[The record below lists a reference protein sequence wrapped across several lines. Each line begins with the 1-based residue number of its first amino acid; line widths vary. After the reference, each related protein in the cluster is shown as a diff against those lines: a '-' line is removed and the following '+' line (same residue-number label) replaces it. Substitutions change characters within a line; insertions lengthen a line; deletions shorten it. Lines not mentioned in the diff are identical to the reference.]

1 MEIHKFPYNWK
12 LAEANFTKD
21 KGKVFSCFACG
32 GGSTMGYK
40 LAGFDVIGCNEIDPK
55 VNQVYV
61 TNHAP
66 RFNFLGDIRETT
78 VEMAQESI
86 DYFIQMA
93 KYYAKAEKDL
103 EVQKW
108 VFVNFERKDGHSY
121 VRLFSYDLPREVF
134 ERRKWVIDWRKARL
148 VCQYPK
154 DDVRYTLHFYD
165 KRLGLDIRLN
175 EDLRRLISAKAQVTK
190 VQRKIDKYVAYN
202 KAHNLFSM
210 RVPIRI
216 Y

>member
-1 MEIHKFPYNWK
+1 
-12 LAEANFTKD
+12 
-21 KGKVFSCFACG
+21 
-32 GGSTMGYK
+32 
-40 LAGFDVIGCNEIDPK
+40 
-55 VNQVYV
+55 
-61 TNHAP
+61 
-66 RFNFLGDIRETT
+66 
-78 VEMAQESI
+78 MAQESI

-103 EVQKW
+103 DVQKW

-202 KAHNLFSM
+202 KAHNLFFDESTDTDLLKAREKLEAKIANVKEAEERM
-210 RVPIRI
+210 KLKIKQIQEGRNGKN
-216 Y
+216 